1 MHKLTR
7 RNVIATIS
15 SSAVLLCP
23 ALLNAQTTDLDTA
36 WAGIP
41 DDRPI
46 GEDRL
51 ITVAAGPAQID
62 VSDLMP
68 GEVAVIA
75 RPTTDTAFSATG
87 MTQYVAVHRRTPDQV
102 AFGAANDREG
112 TVQNGEYFV
121 VNLVCTH
128 RGKAIGLTG
137 DPAAPFACTDRGAR
151 HASVF
156 DASGHGISGAGED
169 ENLSIP
175 AYTLQASAG
184 SVIVA
189 LA

>member
-1 MHKLTR
+1 MHKMTR

-23 ALLNAQTTDLDTA
+23 ALLNAQTNIDEA

-51 ITVAAGPAQID
+51 ITLEAGPAQVD
-62 VSDLMP
+62 VTALQP
-68 GEVAVIA
+68 GEVIVIA
-75 RPTTDTAFSATG
+75 RPTDDAAFSATG
-87 MTQYVAVHRRTPDQV
+87 MTQYIAVHRRTADQI
-102 AFGAANDREG
+102 AFGAANDRTG
-112 TVQNGEYFV
+112 AVQNGEYFV
-121 VNLVCTH
+121 VNLVCSH

-137 DPAAPFACTDRGAR
+137 NPAAPFACTDRGSR
-151 HASVF
+151 HSSVF
-156 DASGHGISGAGED
+156 DASGFGVSGASEGEY
-169 ENLSIP
+169 LSIP
-175 AYTLQASAG
+175 AYTLQSSSG
-184 SVIVA
+184 QVIVE